1 MHKITHIQLEK
12 NPLSWKILHWR
23 RGQRGRL
30 ISAVA
35 LSGTGDHYHHH
46 PGRQRRSIN
55 SERGWTP
62 HLGWN
67 CQLWKCSLCTGT
79 LSLYFPLSDS
89 FWAISS
95 ESQFLR
101 QPWLILCPWNL
112 KIKSNWYDSVHGISA
127 YILVSTNF
135 FLRAVLK
142 LFWFK
147 NTRTKHRLT
156 VFQKNWESLKLGSI
170 PNDHMPSQKDPKIS
184 IEWRCSTIFPWCQLI
199 FSSAWFLRSVHS
211 SFQLQKLDWPNS
223 VKIWR
228 SRTCL
233 FLNMFLSE
241 VIPF

>member
-1 MHKITHIQLEK
+1 MCVKLHSVCVTLHTVCEITQCAQKYTYSIGK

-112 KIKSNWYDSVHGISA
+112 KIKYQIDMIQ
-127 YILVSTNF
+127 
-135 FLRAVLK
+135 FLE
-142 LFWFK
+142 
-147 NTRTKHRLT
+147 
-156 VFQKNWESLKLGSI
+156 FQQI
-170 PNDHMPSQKDPKIS
+170 Y
-184 IEWRCSTIFPWCQLI
+184 WCQPI
-199 FSSAWFLRSVHS
+199 FSSEQFLICFGLRT
-211 SFQLQKLDWPNS
+211 LAPNTVS
-223 VKIWR
+223 GKGA
-228 SRTCL
+228 
-233 FLNMFLSE
+233 
-241 VIPF
+241 